1 MDGMRILFSILISL
15 CLFGCQKSASELNR
29 WMEPNHKVKVL
40 STTAIIDDLVAQIG
54 GDRIDH
60 IALIEGAIDPHSYE
74 LVKGDDEKLARAQVV
89 FSNGLGLEHGASLRY
104 QLEHHPKAIALGDQ
118 IRMRNPDAIL
128 SDRGQIDPHIWLDVA
143 LWSETI
149 DPILE
154 ALSEIDP
161 EGIEYYASQAQ
172 LVKENLSRLDQSIRE
187 KLHQIPQYKRY
198 LVTSHDA
205 FNYFARRYLAEQNEL
220 WKERFC
226 APEGIAPDG
235 QLSSHDIQ
243 TVMTHLINHQIS
255 VIFPESNVSR
265 DSLKKILSVCA
276 EKGMKVDLA
285 QGVLYSDSFGSSSDT
300 YEQMMQHNADVLSK
314 AWNEHP

>member
-1 MDGMRILFSILISL
+1 M
-15 CLFGCQKSASELNR
+15 K
-29 WMEPNHKVKVL
+29 PNHKVKVL
-40 STTAIIDDLVAQIG
+40 STTAIIDDIVAKVG

-74 LVKGDDEKLARAQVV
+74 LVKGDDEKLAYAQIV

-104 QLEHHPKAIALGDQ
+104 QLEHHPKAVALGDQ
-118 IRMRNPDAIL
+118 IRMKKPDAIL

-143 LWSETI
+143 LWSETV
-149 DPILE
+149 DPIVE
-154 ALSEIDP
+154 ALSDIDP
-161 EGIEYYASQAQ
+161 EGAPYYASQAQ
-172 LVKENLSRLDQSIRE
+172 LVKENLSHLDQSIHE
-187 KLHQIPQYKRY
+187 KLHQISQDKRY

-205 FNYFARRYLAEQNEL
+205 FNYFTRRYLTEQDESWPNGS

-235 QLSSHDIQ
+235 QLSAHDIQ
-243 TVMTHLINHQIS
+243 TVMTHLIHHQIR

-265 DSLKKILSVCA
+265 DSLKKILSVCL
-276 EKGMKVDLA
+276 EKGMKVTLA
-285 QGVLYSDSFGSSSDT
+285 PDVLYSDSFGSSSDT

-314 AWNEHP
+314 AWNEYP